1 MAGPAET
8 FDVINNEA
16 DGRFEVHLDGAVAYA
31 EYRLLETGILFPHTE
46 GPTAFEGR
54 GVGGALV
61 RHAMAFARQRGQ
73 KVIPVCTFFAGYI
86 ARHPEFHDLVHPQYR
101 KALGLQD

>member
-1 MAGPAET
+1 
-8 FDVINNEA
+8 
-16 DGRFEVHLDGAVAYA
+16 
-31 EYRLLETGILFPHTE
+31 
-46 GPTAFEGR
+46 
-54 GVGGALV
+54 VGGALV

-73 KVIPVCTFFAGYI
+73 KVLPVCTFFAGYI